1 MDARAG
7 HGIIIII
14 IIKIL
19 RKETQ
24 FDGILYDASVC
35 ELKSP

>member
-1 MDARAG
+1 MDARAS
-7 HGIIIII
+7 HGIIII

-19 RKETQ
+19 RMETQ
-24 FDGILYDASVC
+24 FEGILYGASVC

>member
-1 MDARAG
+1 MYYIDARAG
-7 HGIIIII
+7 III

-19 RKETQ
+19 RMETQ
-24 FDGILYDASVC
+24 FDRILYGASVC